1 MGLSFKTELL
11 ETSTLPTSSKLIIL
25 SHLCPPTLNTLPH
38 SRQQVKMSQIRQD
51 QGRTTCI
58 QMSTIKESRWWLLW
72 QPIVKA
78 YTLNKDSSRSDK
90 DTQHLH
96 RLAQVSL
103 LIYPLNTPI
112 SCIMMMYPALQWW
125 VTLSMRVARPMIDR
139 PCNSIFL
146 RINLS
151 MMTLRKITLGVTS
164 NTS

>member
-1 MGLSFKTELL
+1 M
-11 ETSTLPTSSKLIIL
+11 STLPTSSKLIIH
-25 SHLCPPTLNTLPH
+25 SHPCRPTLNTLLH
-38 SRQQVKMSQIRQD
+38 SRQQVKMCQVRQD

-90 DTQHLH
+90 DTPHLH
-96 RLAQVSL
+96 LLAQVSL
-103 LIYPLNTPI
+103 LIYPLSTPI
-112 SCIMMMYPALQWW
+112 SCITMMFLVLLWW
-125 VTLSMRVARPMIDR
+125 VILSMRAGQPMIDR